1 MNTLL
6 SSSYI
11 MLDFG
16 SIQLTINE
24 LSSEEQPPNKLN
36 SSLNTPT
43 KFIFQLA
50 VYYYSIKVYKYRILI
65 EQQ

>member
-1 MNTLL
+1 
-6 SSSYI
+6 